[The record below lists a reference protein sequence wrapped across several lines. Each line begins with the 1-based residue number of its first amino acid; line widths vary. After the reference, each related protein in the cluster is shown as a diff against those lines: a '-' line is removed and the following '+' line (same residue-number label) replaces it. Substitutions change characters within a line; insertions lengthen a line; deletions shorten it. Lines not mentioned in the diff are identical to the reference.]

1 MQDPS
6 LAVDPTQTKEFQKLF
21 TVASKHADVR
31 TSSEPWGYT

>member
-31 TSSEPWGYT
+31 TTVQSWIV